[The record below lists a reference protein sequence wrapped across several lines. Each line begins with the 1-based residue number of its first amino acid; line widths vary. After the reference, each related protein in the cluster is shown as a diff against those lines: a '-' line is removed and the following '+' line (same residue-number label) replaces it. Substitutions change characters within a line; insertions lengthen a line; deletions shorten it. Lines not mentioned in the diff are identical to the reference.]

1 MISIDLSKSGS
12 KDIVSI
18 KGPID
23 AEAEVH
29 LMQLVPK
36 LSDSVVFNFKNVT
49 EVNSCGVR
57 SWINFLRELGKNQRS
72 VVYEECNG
80 EIVMQMNMI
89 PSFKGPAKVVS
100 VFGNY
105 VCDNCDEELEVLF
118 KEGVNLPSG
127 DEINLPPVKCKS
139 CGEDM
144 EFEEVEDDYFNFLS
158 A

>member
-1 MISIDLSKSGS
+1 MISIDLSKSENS
-12 KDIVSI
+12 DLVRIT
-18 KGPID
+18 GPID

-36 LSDSVVFNFKNVT
+36 LGGEVTFNFRNVS

-57 SWINFLRELGKNQRS
+57 SWINFLRELGKSNRAIT
-72 VVYEECNG
+72 YEECNG

-89 PSFKGPAKVVS
+89 PSFKGSAKVTS

-105 VCDNCDEELEVLF
+105 VCDNCEHELEVLF
-118 KEGVNLPSG
+118 KEGENLPSG
-127 DEINLPPVKCKS
+127 EDIDLPSIKCKE

-144 EFEEVEDDYFNFLS
+144 EFEEVEEDYFNFLS